1 MQVNYGA
8 CGVYRVHYDHAM
20 LEALLPA
27 IQDKSLSTV
36 DRFMLHSDL
45 VALVSTRFIIVI
57 SIINIIDLP
66 SSF

>member
-1 MQVNYGA
+1 MKQVNYGA
-8 CGVYRVHYDHAM
+8 CGVFRVHYEHTM

-45 VALVSTRFIIVI
+45 VALV
-57 SIINIIDLP
+57 
-66 SSF
+66 